1 MNNSFVIKYG
11 YNSVI
16 IEKDGT
22 KFSVEKRPDGDI
34 WFNSADNNIKLSI
47 NFYSRNREE
56 LQSYIIFENLMKS
69 IVGRYIL
76 NNDCK
81 DEYSILPKDFIDLKR
96 KTITWHS
103 DSEKDNKLQLQFGEK
118 EIIVSITKDKNTSN
132 TTYNN
137 NIKIRIRTSGS
148 SYEYYYQ
155 EFERFFNE
163 LLSFAYQVQSMNK
176 RKTCANEKKSTVQ
189 RRLSLLKKKWY

>member
-1 MNNSFVIKYG
+1 MDNSFVIKHG
-11 YNSVI
+11 YNSVS

-22 KFSVEKRPDGDI
+22 KFSVEKGPDGDI
-34 WFNSADNNIKLSI
+34 WFNSANNNIKLPI
-47 NFYSRNREE
+47 NFYSRNRKE
-56 LQSYIIFENLMKS
+56 LKSYIIFENLMKS

-76 NNDCK
+76 NGDDK
-81 DEYSILPKDFIDLKR
+81 DEYNILPKDFIDLKR

-118 EIIVSITKDKNTSN
+118 EIIVSITREENTSN
-132 TTYNN
+132 RTYNN
-137 NIKIRIRTSGS
+137 AIKIRIRTSGS

-163 LLSFAYQVQSMNK
+163 LLSFAYQVESMNK
-176 RKTCANEKKSTVQ
+176 RESSSTENKSTVQ
-189 RRLSLLKKKWY
+189 RRLSLFKK